1 MAIRTLFDVQ
11 HKCGHTQERDLSDKA
26 AGERA
31 GFAAWLAQKPCTDCW
46 KKRQDR
52 KVSKEV
58 QTERAALEEQALEDQ
73 ERSELP
79 ILVGSAKQTSW
90 ALRVRYEL
98 LRDAYISL
106 VEEGTLDEDSFERE
120 ILTPARRITAARW
133 WIDNRDNGALIVEI
147 LADPGQIDVGETN
160 ENPY

>member
-1 MAIRTLFDVQ
+1 MAIPTLFDVQ

-31 GFAAWLAQKPCTDCW
+31 GFVAWLAQKPCTDCW

-52 KVSKEV
+52 KVSKEM

-79 ILVGSAKQTSW
+79 ILVGSAKQTSLGF
-90 ALRVRYEL
+90 ARPLRAPPRRL
-98 LRDAYISL
+98 H
-106 VEEGTLDEDSFERE
+106 
-120 ILTPARRITAARW
+120 LTRRRMHP
-133 WIDNRDNGALIVEI
+133 R
-147 LADPGQIDVGETN
+147 
-160 ENPY
+160 